1 MSFLSEHYRE
11 FLAHMRDL
19 RGASETTVETYRIVL
34 EDAVNLVDVNE
45 AADPVQIDL
54 MPYRVKIAGQS
65 PKTIAKKVSALRS
78 YLSYLKEIGF
88 HFRVLSDEHIKVPK
102 KLPKPVPENFIEEV
116 LAKSDPQVR
125 LMVLVFYGLG
135 LRISELASLKKE
147 DVGHEWIR
155 IVGKGNKSRILPV
168 LPMIRASYD
177 DYMVQYAPVVYLFES
192 DGKKLSENQ
201 IRYRVK
207 KIFKELGLNMTPH
220 QLRHSFATTLL
231 SHGARITDV
240 SELLGHSAL
249 STTEIYTQVSS
260 SLKMKN
266 YQNAHPL
273 CKDDDETD

>member
-1 MSFLSEHYRE
+1 
-11 FLAHMRDL
+11 
-19 RGASETTVETYRIVL
+19 
-34 EDAVNLVDVNE
+34 
-45 AADPVQIDL
+45 
-54 MPYRVKIAGQS
+54 
-65 PKTIAKKVSALRS
+65 
-78 YLSYLKEIGF
+78 
-88 HFRVLSDEHIKVPK
+88 
-102 KLPKPVPENFIEEV
+102 
-116 LAKSDPQVR
+116 
-125 LMVLVFYGLG
+125 MVLVFYGLG
-135 LRISELASLKKE
+135 LRISELASLKKG

-177 DYMVQYAPVVYLFES
+177 AYMTQYAPVRYLFES

-220 QLRHSFATTLL
+220 QLRHSFATALL

-260 SLKMKN
+260 TLKMKN